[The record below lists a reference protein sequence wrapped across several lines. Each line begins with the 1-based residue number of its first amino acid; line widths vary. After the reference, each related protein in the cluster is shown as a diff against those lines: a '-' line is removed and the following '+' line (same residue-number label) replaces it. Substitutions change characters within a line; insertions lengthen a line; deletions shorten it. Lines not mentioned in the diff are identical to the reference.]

1 LDIVETR
8 VVRHQGYDLHCSA
21 RTTGSG
27 MFVPVLMVAKA
38 IWPSRPRTIAIAP
51 GTFASEEAATEAALA
66 QGIVWVM
73 NFG

>member
-1 LDIVETR
+1 
-8 VVRHQGYDLHCSA
+8 
-21 RTTGSG
+21 